1 GWLSAATSAGAVVGP
16 AFGSLFVQWWG
27 HRGPGFGAAGFCILS
42 SIFAFRYLRE
52 SAGLRQTTEH
62 SIPIASLGSEGSALS
77 RVITHPGDPAP
88 RLVWIYTIA
97 IGAFYGTAPLLSLL
111 FADRLSVTEKNVGYF
126 IMYFG
131 AMGVLVRAGVLGTAV
146 KKLGEARLARLGLL
160 LLAAG
165 LGLIAVA
172 RTYLTTFIAITLM
185 PLGTAFLFP
194 CITALLSR
202 VVPSKERGLHM
213 GVQQTYGGVS
223 RVAFPVL
230 SGFLMDR
237 FGTGS
242 PYALAAVL
250 VAATL
255 LLTAPLEDYM
265 ALRKPAV
272 AQPELET
279 GT

>member
-1 GWLSAATSAGAVVGP
+1 
-16 AFGSLFVQWWG
+16 
-27 HRGPGFGAAGFCILS
+27 
-42 SIFAFRYLRE
+42 
-52 SAGLRQTTEH
+52 
-62 SIPIASLGSEGSALS
+62 
-77 RVITHPGDPAP
+77 
-88 RLVWIYTIA
+88 
-97 IGAFYGTAPLLSLL
+97 
-111 FADRLSVTEKNVGYF
+111 VTEKNVGYF

-131 AMGVLVRAGVLGTAV
+131 AMGVLVRAGVLGIAV

>member
-1 GWLSAATSAGAVVGP
+1 
-16 AFGSLFVQWWG
+16 
-27 HRGPGFGAAGFCILS
+27 
-42 SIFAFRYLRE
+42 
-52 SAGLRQTTEH
+52 
-62 SIPIASLGSEGSALS
+62 
-77 RVITHPGDPAP
+77 
-88 RLVWIYTIA
+88 
-97 IGAFYGTAPLLSLL
+97 
-111 FADRLSVTEKNVGYF
+111 
-126 IMYFG
+126 MYFG
-131 AMGVLVRAGVLGTAV
+131 AMGVIVRAGLLGAAV
-146 KKLGEARLARLGLL
+146 KRLGEARLARLGLV

-165 LGLIAVA
+165 LALIAFA
-172 RTYLTTFIAITLM
+172 RSYATTIVAITLM

-230 SGFLMDR
+230 AGFLIDR

-255 LLTAPLEDYM
+255 LITAPLEQYM
-265 ALRKPAV
+265 HPGGRLPAV
-272 AQPELET
+272 
-279 GT
+279 G